1 MGSFFKSLFGGGTD
15 AGEKPEEKEK
25 ERKFDVLKYDGIK
38 ALKIRKV
45 GYAIRCFNEA
55 LNLKEEAETLEYL
68 ALAHIQQGE
77 NKDAIEAYNRLAIL
91 VPEDTDTFLKRAQL
105 YLQEEQS
112 ENAIEDC
119 QYVLQHT
126 PDYRAFLLL
135 ANAQNKLGDTENAI
149 NNLTQAAELKNDVM
163 DIFLLRAAAY
173 HKLEQYDNALDD
185 INRAIELAPE
195 EEAAYMQR
203 AKIQEHFRNY
213 EAALQDYATVTS
225 LNPFHEQAYLES
237 GRLLMENQ
245 RIDEAIQ
252 YFDEALEIK
261 PDFGKAYL
269 ARAEAKRLKGDS
281 EGAQK
286 DVEIGSALCSET
298 DDETKCPVNFDN
310 LYANRP
316 L

>member
-1 MGSFFKSLFGGGTD
+1 
-15 AGEKPEEKEK
+15 
-25 ERKFDVLKYDGIK
+25 
-38 ALKIRKV
+38 
-45 GYAIRCFNEA
+45 
-55 LNLKEEAETLEYL
+55 
-68 ALAHIQQGE
+68 
-77 NKDAIEAYNRLAIL
+77 
-91 VPEDTDTFLKRAQL
+91 
-105 YLQEEQS
+105 
-112 ENAIEDC
+112 
-119 QYVLQHT
+119 
-126 PDYRAFLLL
+126 
-135 ANAQNKLGDTENAI
+135 
-149 NNLTQAAELKNDVM
+149 
-163 DIFLLRAAAY
+163 
-173 HKLEQYDNALDD
+173 
-185 INRAIELAPE
+185 
-195 EEAAYMQR
+195 MQR

-286 DVEIGSALCSET
+286 DVETGSALCSET